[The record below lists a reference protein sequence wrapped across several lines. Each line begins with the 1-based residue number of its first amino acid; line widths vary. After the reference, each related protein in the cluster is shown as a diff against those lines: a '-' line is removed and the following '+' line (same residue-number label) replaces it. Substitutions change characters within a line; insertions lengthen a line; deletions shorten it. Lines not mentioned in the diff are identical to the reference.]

1 MGAVQKADVTDFTLL
16 EPLGPMK
23 RALLEV
29 QEGETVNTTN
39 EITLDAEE
47 YRVDTIHSVRAHVFA
62 TGLPQ
67 EYSYENNVLTKV
79 TGNDSRDVIEIL
91 FTSV

>member
-29 QEGETVNTTN
+29 QEGATVDESN
-39 EITLDAEE
+39 EITLDAKE